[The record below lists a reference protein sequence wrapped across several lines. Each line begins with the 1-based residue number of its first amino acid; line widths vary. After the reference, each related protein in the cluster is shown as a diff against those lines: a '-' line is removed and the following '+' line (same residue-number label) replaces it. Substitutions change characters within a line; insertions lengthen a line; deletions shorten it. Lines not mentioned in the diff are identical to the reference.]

1 MLEIDIWPPA
11 RKFIEMVPAKHGRQ
25 IIKKIETLAKNPQL
39 PRTKLLEGFPSLR
52 RYRSG
57 AYRIIYL
64 VDGKILK
71 IPLIDRR
78 NDDRIYRRLKQIF
91 G

>member
-11 RKFIEMVPAKHGRQ
+11 KEFIEQVPAKHARQ
-25 IIKKIETLAKNPQL
+25 IIGKIETLARSPQP
-39 PRTKLLEGFPSLR
+39 PRSKLLEGFPLLR
-52 RYRSG
+52 RLRSG
-57 AYRIIYL
+57 DYRIIYF
-64 VDGKILK
+64 VDGEVLK

>member
-11 RKFIEMVPAKHGRQ
+11 KKFIEEVSAKHARQ
-25 IIKKIETLAKNPQL
+25 IVGKIQILAKNPQL
-39 PRTKLLEGFPSLR
+39 SGSKLLEGFPSLR

-57 AYRIIYL
+57 DYRIIYF
-64 VDGKILK
+64 VDGNVLK
-71 IPLIDRR
+71 IPLVDRR